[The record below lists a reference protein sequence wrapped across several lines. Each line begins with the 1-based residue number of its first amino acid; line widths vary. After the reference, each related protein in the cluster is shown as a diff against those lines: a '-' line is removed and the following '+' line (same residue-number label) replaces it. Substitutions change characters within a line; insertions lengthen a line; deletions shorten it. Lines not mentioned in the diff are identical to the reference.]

1 VRFTYVDGTNHL
13 RLNYFQWF
21 AVPGRAN
28 ATLEMSVSGRISDKT
43 GLVALFNRFADN
55 LTGR

>member
-1 VRFTYVDGTNHL
+1 
-13 RLNYFQWF
+13 
-21 AVPGRAN
+21 VPGRAN

-43 GLVALFNRFADN
+43 GLIALFNRFADN